1 MSPPTPKIE
10 RERGLQ
16 GGVDGRQ
23 SIGPWEWE

>member
-1 MSPPTPKIE
+1 MPSPAPKIE
-10 RERGLQ
+10 RERGLP